1 MSVEYFKKKG
11 THHGFFRSQYKEKD
25 WDEEWNQFDLMP
37 REHDWIHNPGL
48 DYQVKAGK
56 LLDKRCKEIAIK
68 RYKGKHKAKLL
79 KIFRERYGFMPDM

>member
-48 DYQVKAGK
+48 DYQRKTQS
-56 LLDKRCKEIAIK
+56 
-68 RYKGKHKAKLL
+68 
-79 KIFRERYGFMPDM
+79 